1 MSDKVNDYFLSKRT
15 AAMLICHKTD
25 ILTSSALQTAVN
37 PEGRNSLRVPIG
49 LTVLTDTSYYISVM
63 SKNSAYPASR

>member
-1 MSDKVNDYFLSKRT
+1 MIISYRNAPRPCLFAIKQAFLRLPPFTQPSIRK
-15 AAMLICHKTD
+15 
-25 ILTSSALQTAVN
+25 
-37 PEGRNSLRVPIG
+37 GRNSLNVPIG